1 MNGVALSL
9 EQKVP
14 IAIDYESKSM
24 CEWCL
29 GKDIQLRTATYQTVN
44 DSMAS
49 IAIRPIAMYINKC

>member
-1 MNGVALSL
+1 MALSL

-14 IAIDYESKSM
+14 IAIDYESISM

-44 DSMAS
+44 DSIAS
-49 IAIRPIAMYINKC
+49 IVIRPIAMYINKC